1 MPTDLERALA
11 LLGPLEARIMR
22 AVWSRELPSEF
33 LVRDVH
39 RLTPELAY
47 TTVMTTVG
55 RLAKK
60 GLLAARPNAGGRRAY
75 GYVVAE
81 TAQEHLRRA
90 SREEARD
97 FVQRYG
103 EAGLAAFSAQLERLT
118 PERRA
123 KLRRLAG
130 R

>member
-1 MPTDLERALA
+1 MPTDLDRALS
-11 LLGPLEARIMR
+11 LLGPLESRIMR
-22 AVWSRELPSEF
+22 AAWSGKLPDEF

-39 RLTPELAY
+39 LLIPELAY
-47 TTVMTTVG
+47 TTVMTTVV

-60 GLLAARPNAGGRRAY
+60 GMLEARTDHDGRRAY
-75 GYVVAE
+75 RYLVAE
-81 TAQEHLRRA
+81 DPAAHLQRV
-90 SREEARD
+90 SRDEARA

-103 EAGLAAFSAQLERLT
+103 DAGLAAFASQLEGLSQG
-118 PERRA
+118 RRD